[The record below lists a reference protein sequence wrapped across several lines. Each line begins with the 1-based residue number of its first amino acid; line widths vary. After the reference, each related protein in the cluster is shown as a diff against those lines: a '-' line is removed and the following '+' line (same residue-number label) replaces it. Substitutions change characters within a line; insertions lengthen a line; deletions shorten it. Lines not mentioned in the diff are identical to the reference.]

1 MHRKLI
7 KRKAMP
13 VSLTIIPE
21 LNLVHIIYSG
31 QVTPK
36 ELFEETQACYQRPE
50 YRSGM
55 AEISDF
61 FQVTS
66 FEIGY
71 DEVHEFTTHSKQT
84 HGSVDS
90 GMDICLV
97 GSNKVS
103 DPAILMYESMI
114 AAKEIPIRLH
124 ILPGYPEA
132 FAVLNLPED
141 SLKYFPET
149 CHTERHLL

>member
-1 MHRKLI
+1 
-7 KRKAMP
+7 MP

-31 QVTPK
+31 RVTPQ
-36 ELFEETQACYQRPE
+36 ELFDETQACYQRPE

-71 DEVHEFTTHSKQT
+71 DEMHDFTTRSQST
-84 HGSVDS
+84 HGGVGT

-97 GSNKVS
+97 GSTKVS
-103 DPAILMYESMI
+103 EPAILMYEGLI

-124 ILPGYPEA
+124 VVPGYPEA
-132 FAVLNLPED
+132 LAMLDLPED
-141 SLKYFPET
+141 SLKYFPER
-149 CHTERHLL
+149 CRSERHLL

>member
-1 MHRKLI
+1 
-7 KRKAMP
+7 MP

-31 QVTPK
+31 RVTPQ
-36 ELFEETQACYQRPE
+36 ELFDETQACYQRPE

-61 FQVTS
+61 FEVTS

-71 DEVHEFTTHSKQT
+71 DEMHDFTTHSKST
-84 HGSVDS
+84 HGGVDS

-97 GSNKVS
+97 GSTKVS
-103 DPAILMYESMI
+103 ESAILMYEGLI
-114 AAKEIPIRLH
+114 AAKELPIRLH
-124 ILPGYPEA
+124 VVPGYPEA
-132 FAVLNLPED
+132 LALLDLPED
-141 SLKYFPET
+141 SLKYFPES
-149 CHTERHLL
+149 CQSERHLL

>member
-1 MHRKLI
+1 
-7 KRKAMP
+7 MP

-31 QVTPK
+31 RVTPK
-36 ELFEETQACYQRPE
+36 ELVEETQACYQRPE

-71 DEVHEFTTHSKQT
+71 DEVLEFIKRSKST
-84 HGSVDS
+84 HGNVDS
-90 GMDICLV
+90 GLDICLV
-97 GSNKVS
+97 SSTKV
-103 DPAILMYESMI
+103 
-114 AAKEIPIRLH
+114 
-124 ILPGYPEA
+124 
-132 FAVLNLPED
+132 
-141 SLKYFPET
+141 
-149 CHTERHLL
+149 

>member
-1 MHRKLI
+1 
-7 KRKAMP
+7 MP

-97 GSNKVS
+97 GSTIVS
-103 DPAILMYESMI
+103 EPAILLYESMI
-114 AAKEIPIRLH
+114 AAK
-124 ILPGYPEA
+124 
-132 FAVLNLPED
+132 
-141 SLKYFPET
+141 
-149 CHTERHLL
+149 